1 MSNFLSKKGFIK
13 KKIYHPIALI
23 AAAILFFLIANAYQ
37 YQKRLVTIYETH
49 RSAVI
54 LDREGKEIEIK
65 VNKRGNYA
73 QFIDTV
79 PETFADLLLKKE
91 DRFFYYHL
99 GINPA
104 SIAREIWRLATLQRL
119 SGSST
124 LTQQLVK
131 TLLANEQNRTLK
143 NKIKEVAYALS
154 LELFASK
161 KEILRMYTNTAY
173 FGNSQEGL
181 DQASIYY
188 FGVNPSSLADLQILQ
203 LLSTL
208 NNPSLAYP
216 GTAQN
221 IKRVRAL
228 ANTLHIPFQKKEL
241 PPVSASVPASPTA
254 FELSR
259 LKTCDASCQ
268 VTIDKDLS
276 ETLRDILARNL
287 ESPSFLG
294 VKNGA
299 IVVIKLPENEL
310 LAMIG
315 SPHPAINANGWQ
327 INMAVKPRPI
337 GSTIKP
343 FIYLNAFTKGARPYT
358 VVEDKEYKYII
369 GTGFAFYP
377 KNYDGKYR
385 GMVTLHQALSNSLN
399 VPSVKVLEYVGVKD
413 FSHFLQNDL
422 SFVPLQ
428 PLENYGLGITL
439 GGLEMDLLTLAHY
452 FTLFPNEGI
461 LKPLKIDVTHFF
473 SSPMDNSP
481 FVEKQIFSPSYIQLI
496 NKILS
501 DREVSIDQFGMK
513 SNLNLPASN
522 YALKTGTSR
531 DFHDS
536 WTIGYT
542 PDFLVGVWVGN
553 SDNKPMWQI
562 SGQAGA
568 GKIWHEVME
577 VMLNSRY
584 NKKTPF
590 NFNHVKEFTES
601 GSIEYGLEG
610 DDYQSARAI
619 MEKSSLIGSPHNGDI
634 FLLQKGMRVPLK
646 STTPLEWFIN
656 NSFLGKN
663 TDLNWQPQSPGT
675 YQITAQDE
683 KGKEERIAITIKKEE

>member
-37 YQKRLVTIYETH
+37 YQKRLVAIYKTQ
-49 RSAVI
+49 RSALI
-54 LDREGKEIEIK
+54 LDRERKEIEIK

-91 DRFFYYHL
+91 DRFFYYHI

-104 SIAREIWRLATLQRL
+104 SIAREIWRLATLQKL

-131 TLLANEQNRTLK
+131 TLLANETKRTLK
-143 NKIKEVAYALS
+143 NKIKEAVYAVS
-154 LELFASK
+154 LELFTSK
-161 KEILRMYTNTAY
+161 KEILRMYVNTAY
-173 FGNSQEGL
+173 FGNSQEGVE
-181 DQASIYY
+181 QASLYY
-188 FGVNPSSLADLQILQ
+188 FGVQSSSLNNLQSLQ
-203 LLSTL
+203 LLSAL

-221 IKRVRAL
+221 LKRVRFL
-228 ANTLHIPFQKKEL
+228 ENIFHIPFEKRALLATSTGIQ
-241 PPVSASVPASPTA
+241 ASLSV
-254 FELSR
+254 FELNQ
-259 LKTCDASCQ
+259 LKICDASCQ

-310 LAMIG
+310 LAIIG
-315 SPHPAINANGWQ
+315 SPHPTINANGWQ

-358 VVEDKEYKYII
+358 VVEDKEYKYTI

-385 GMVTLHQALSNSLN
+385 GRVTLHQALSNSLN

-461 LKPLKIDVTHFF
+461 LKPLKIDVTDFF

-481 FVEKQIFSPSYIQLI
+481 FEEKRLFPLSYIQLI

-531 DFHDS
+531 NFHDS

-577 VMLNSRY
+577 VMLNSPY

-590 NFNHVKEFTES
+590 HFDNIKEFTES

-619 MEKSSLIGSPHNGDI
+619 MQKPSLIGSPHNGDI
-634 FLLQKGMRVPLK
+634 FLLQKGMRIPLK

-663 TDLNWQPQSPGT
+663 SELNWQPQFPGT
-675 YQITAQDE
+675 YQIKARDE
-683 KGKEERIAITIKKEE
+683 NRKEETITVTIKKEE